1 MTTPLARA
9 LSGRARAWMAAE
21 SAAEQG
27 APPERLYERA
37 GGIIDLSS
45 DELVGTTP
53 EPVRAGAVA
62 ALDKHLGDHYTRRP
76 GLLPLCNAV
85 AEILAADDMAI
96 DAENGV
102 LITGNIAE
110 ARFIAFSA
118 LAAGKVVY
126 LPAPALLA
134 DYSAAALGANASLQ
148 PFDPN
153 GELPSLDPN
162 GVLLF
167 PNPNSATGRVYPL
180 EIVQRVANWAM
191 ESNLI
196 TIADEALAPLVRPG
210 VAFTRPAS
218 LPGMA
223 ERTLTLGSF
232 RGIPGLV
239 PWSVSWIAGPNELAA
254 PARNLKLAISLCSPA
269 VSQQAALAGIKSGEA
284 HAAANA
290 TGRIEQLEKLLQQ
303 HGISYLEP
311 HTVVY
316 IVADVSALGG
326 GDAAAAACAQ
336 RGVRITSGAALGMP
350 SWIRI
355 TTASDRFQEGVE
367 RLDAVFASLRKERA
381 S

>member
-1 MTTPLARA
+1 MSTPLARA
-9 LSGRARAWMAAE
+9 LSGRARAWMAIE
-21 SAAEQG
+21 SAAEHG
-27 APPERLYERA
+27 APPGRLYEGA

-53 EPVRAGAVA
+53 EPVRAGAVL

-76 GLLPLCNAV
+76 GLLSLCNAV
-85 AEILAADDMAI
+85 AEILAADDVAI
-96 DAENGV
+96 DADNGV

-118 LAAGKVVY
+118 LAAGKVVN
-126 LPAPALLA
+126 LPAPALIA
-134 DYSAAALGANASLQ
+134 DYSAAALCANASLQ

-153 GELPSLDPN
+153 GELPSPSPN

-167 PNPNSATGRVYPL
+167 PNPNPATGQVYPL
-180 EIVQRVANWAM
+180 EIVRRVANWAI
-191 ESNLI
+191 ESNLVVI
-196 TIADEALAPLVRPG
+196 GDEALAPLVRPG

-232 RGIPGLV
+232 SGIPGLV
-239 PWSVSWIAGPNELAA
+239 PWSVSWIAGPNALAL
-254 PARNLKLAISLCSPA
+254 PVRNLKLAISLCSPA

-284 HAAANA
+284 HTAANA
-290 TGRIEQLEKLLQQ
+290 TARIEQLGKLLQQ
-303 HGISYLEP
+303 HGLSFLEP
-311 HTVVY
+311 HTVAY

-326 GDAAAAACAQ
+326 GNAVAAACAQ
-336 RGVRITSGAALGMP
+336 RAVRVTSGAAFGMP

-355 TTASDRFQEGVE
+355 TTASDRFEVGVE
-367 RLDAVFASLRKERA
+367 RLDAVFASLRKGRA